1 MIPYVVV
8 ARMDRGKTSSAV
20 VKLING
26 LLEKKI
32 TGYRKCKQ
40 CGRELDSGGSARRDC
55 SSNEIAE
62 YDF

>member
-1 MIPYVVV
+1 
-8 ARMDRGKTSSAV
+8 MDRGKTSSAV

-40 CGRELDSGGSARRDC
+40 CGRELDSGGSTRRDC
-55 SSNEIAE
+55 SSNESAE